1 MSLKKVIRKSGQYLP
16 SSARHYLS
24 DVVSGG
30 KAAVRHPLAAIGHID
45 DARWIDTGVL
55 AITGW
60 ALPRHSGELFLSIH
74 GGETLDLAETLTV
87 QRPDVAAEH
96 GNVFGLSA
104 AESGFLACFAKRT
117 LKPSKVS
124 LVARENGKKRVLHQ
138 CMVTHAEFDPVMHAQ
153 WLFSNRTSRHAL
165 FDRYTNVDLPFL
177 GGVMEMRNRALSDSQ
192 VERWTFGRVQPNPRT
207 SVIVPLYGRW
217 DFVEHQLLG
226 FATDPE
232 FQATT
237 ELIYVVDDPN
247 ILAGLLSRANE
258 FFDLYD
264 VPFSIVWGHANRG
277 YSGANNLGAS
287 LAAGRF
293 IAFLNS
299 DAFPSAPGWL
309 GALTSQLDQHPQFGV
324 VAPRLLFPDGG
335 LQHVG
340 MEFRWNS
347 TFDVWINDHPLLGLP
362 PKADGTVGIV
372 ERHAV
377 TGACMVVRR
386 EEFVTL
392 GGFDTGYLIGD
403 FEDSDLCLR
412 YRAEGLL
419 PGYYPGVELTH
430 LERQSIKGAGDA
442 EFRQM
447 VTIFNAVRHQLRWGK
462 MIEELAVE
470 NMREA
475 AQ

>member
-1 MSLKKVIRKSGQYLP
+1 MSFKKAIERSGQYLP
-16 SSARHYLS
+16 SSARNYFS
-24 DVVSGG
+24 DVMNGG
-30 KAAVRHPLAAIGHID
+30 KSDVGPPSSAAGHID

-55 AITGW
+55 AVTGW
-60 ALPRHSGELFLSIH
+60 ALPRQSGDVFLSID
-74 GGETLDLAETLTV
+74 GGGTLALTETLTV
-87 QRPDVAAEH
+87 QRLDVAAQH
-96 GNVFGLSA
+96 GNEFGPLA
-104 AESGFLACFAKRT
+104 AESGFLACFEKRT
-117 LKPSKVS
+117 RKPAKVS
-124 LVARENGKKRVLHQ
+124 LVARENGKKRILHQ
-138 CMVTHAEFDPVMHAQ
+138 CKVTHAEFDPVKHAH
-153 WLFSNRTSRHAL
+153 WLFSNRTPRHAL
-165 FDRYTNVDLPFL
+165 SDRYTSVDMPFI
-177 GGVMEMRNRALSDSQ
+177 GGVIDMRNRALSDSK
-192 VERWTFGRVQPNPRT
+192 VDRWTFGRMPSNPQA

-232 FQATT
+232 FQAAT

-247 ILAGLLSRANE
+247 ILAGFLSRANE
-258 FFDLYD
+258 FFELYD

-287 LAAGRF
+287 LASGRF
-293 IAFLNS
+293 LVFLNS
-299 DAFPSAPGWL
+299 DAFPTAPGWVE
-309 GALTSQLDQHPQFGV
+309 ALTGQLDERPEFGV

-362 PKADGTVGIV
+362 PQADGTVGIV

-386 EEFVTL
+386 EEFLTL
-392 GGFDTGYLIGD
+392 GGFDSGYLIGD

-412 YRAEGLL
+412 YRAAGLL

-430 LERQSIKGAGDA
+430 LERQSIKGAGDS

-447 VTIFNAVRHQLRWGK
+447 VTIFNAVRHQLRWGNA
-462 MIEELAVE
+462 IEELAVE
-470 NMREA
+470 SMREA